1 MLVSREGEIGGV
13 EVEAQVQGS
22 GLTQV
27 GFTSRGRI
35 RGTGRESRGRRKGE
49 FGNGE
54 RGEEGGREDA
64 VASAETNET
73 PLVLEGVSDLNLLLL
88 EGILD

>member
-1 MLVSREGEIGGV
+1 MLVAREGEITGV
-13 EVEAQVQGS
+13 LVTAQVQGS

-27 GFTSRGRI
+27 GFTSRGGI

-54 RGEEGGREDA
+54 RGEEEGREDA
-64 VASAETNET
+64 VAETNET
-73 PLVLEGVSDLNLLLL
+73 PLVLEGVSD
-88 EGILD
+88 